1 MELDTVS
8 YVFQSPSG
16 TFTVKQRISGRWRVR
31 IDHMP
36 WDESFANAQE
46 AVTALSRHFDVPALV
61 TEWTA
66 IGHFHTAEGRWACDQ
81 PIDPIA
87 VPMR

>member
-36 WDESFANAQE
+36 WADSFADAQD
-46 AVTALSRHFDVPALV
+46 AVWALSEKFEVPSSV
-61 TEWTA
+61 DEWTSVA
-66 IGHFHTAEGRWACDQ
+66 HIHTAEGKWAG
-81 PIDPIA
+81 
-87 VPMR
+87 

>member
-36 WDESFANAQE
+36 WGESFASAQDAIGALARSF
-46 AVTALSRHFDVPALV
+46 AVPSTVD
-61 TEWTA
+61 EWTEV
-66 IGHFHTAEGRWACDQ
+66 GHFHTAEGRWAG
-81 PIDPIA
+81 
-87 VPMR
+87 